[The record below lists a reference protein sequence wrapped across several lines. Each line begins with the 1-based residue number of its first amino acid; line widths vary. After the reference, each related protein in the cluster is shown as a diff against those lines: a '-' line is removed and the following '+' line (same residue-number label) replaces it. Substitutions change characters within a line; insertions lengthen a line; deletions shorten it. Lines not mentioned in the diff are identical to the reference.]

1 MVLPCDFDDDDHR
14 FYQTLN
20 EDILLKPNRWNEWDM
35 EFQNGDLVN
44 VAGHESLQNAICIAI
59 MTRYNELQHNQLYS
73 NFGCCIHELIKANK
87 SLMVKYKIELY
98 VNDVLKQMRRVKK
111 INWIN
116 VTENTMEPYNYYV
129 TWSVTSITDEIVEGE
144 VNL

>member
-1 MVLPCDFDDDDHR
+1 MVLPCDFDDDNHR

-20 EDILLKPNRWNEWDM
+20 EDILLKPNCWNEWDM
-35 EFQNGDLVN
+35 QFQNGDLVN
-44 VAGHESLQNAICIAI
+44 VTGHESLQNAICIAI

-73 NFGCCIHELIKANK
+73 NFGCRIHELIKANK

>member
-1 MVLPCDFDDDDHR
+1 MLPCDFDDDDHR

-20 EDILLKPNRWNEWDM
+20 EDILLKPNRWNEWDI

-44 VAGHESLQNAICIAI
+44 VTGHDSLHNAICIAI

-73 NFGCCIHELIKANK
+73 NFGCRIHELIKANK